1 MKYVSPLLDVEVI
14 TLEAMHI
21 YQPSPQVRV
30 RAHMILLS
38 HRGYPLQEIASILD
52 VTRQTVSLVINN
64 WESLGIA
71 GLYDEPRSGRPHS
84 LTPEDEAFVKGLI
97 EEEPRSVKKIQAILE
112 AEKAKKVS
120 EWTVK
125 RILKRGKLKWKRI
138 RKSLKS
144 KRDEQEFREAQQ
156 KIQVLEKRQTQG
168 EIDLFYFDEAG
179 FSLNP
184 SIPYAWQP
192 IGQNIE
198 VPASQGSRLNVLGFM
213 SKQNDLTPFI
223 VKGSVDTAV
232 AVACF
237 NEFSQ
242 NLKKKT
248 FVIMDNSPVH
258 KSKEF
263 IGNLRQW
270 SSRGLFVRFLPAYSP
285 ELNSIEILWRKIKY
299 EWMPFSA
306 YLSFKML
313 QTALENILRDFGS
326 KHVINFVH

>member
-1 MKYVSPLLDVEVI
+1 MKYVSPLSDAEI
-14 TLEAMHI
+14 ISLEAMHT
-21 YQPSPQVRV
+21 YQPSSQARG

-64 WESLGIA
+64 WEGLGIA
-71 GLYDEPRSGRPHS
+71 GLYDKPRSGRPHS
-84 LTPEDEAFVKGLI
+84 LSPEDEAFVKRLI
-97 EEEPRSVKKIQAILE
+97 EEEPRSVKKIQAILKE
-112 AEKAKKVS
+112 EKAKQVS

-144 KRDEQEFREAQQ
+144 KRDEQNFREAQQ
-156 KIQVLEKRQTQG
+156 KIQVLEKRQIQG
-168 EIDLFYFDEAG
+168 EIDLVYFDEAG
-179 FSLNP
+179 FSLDP

-192 IGQNIE
+192 IGEHIE
-198 VPASQGSRLNVLGFM
+198 VPASQSARLNVLGFM
-213 SKQNDLTPFI
+213 NKQNDLTPFV

-237 NEFSQ
+237 NEFSK

-248 FVIMDNSPVH
+248 FVLMDNSPVH

-263 IGNLRQW
+263 IGNFRQW
-270 SSRGLFVRFLPAYSP
+270 AARGLFVRFLPTYSP
-285 ELNSIEILWRKIKY
+285 ELNLIEILWRKIKY
-299 EWMPFSA
+299 AWMPFSA
-306 YLSFKML
+306 YLSFKTL

-326 KHVINFVH
+326 KYVINFTH